1 MKAVVALGLVL
12 LSLTAQAREQQVQ
25 TPLTSVGRAA
35 PQLAA
40 EPVVADTSFSQRS
53 QSEPVQLPD
62 VNEQEGVDSL
72 LPSFTNES
80 QTQALMLGG
89 LLAMGFLVRRR
100 REE

>member
-1 MKAVVALGLVL
+1 MKVVVALGLMF
-12 LSLTAQAREQQVQ
+12 LSLAAHAKEQQVHAQ
-25 TPLTSVGRAA
+25 LSFSARGLS
-35 PQLAA
+35 QLAS
-40 EPVVADTSFSQRS
+40 EPVTAETSFTQRS

-62 VNEQEGVDSL
+62 VNEQEGEDSI
-72 LPSFTNES
+72 LPSLGSES

>member
-1 MKAVVALGLVL
+1 MF
-12 LSLTAQAREQQVQ
+12 LSLAAHAKEQQVHAQ
-25 TPLTSVGRAA
+25 LSLSARELSQLTS
-35 PQLAA
+35 
-40 EPVVADTSFSQRS
+40 EPVTAETSFTQRS

-62 VNEQEGVDSL
+62 VNEQEGADSI
-72 LPSFTNES
+72 LPSLGSES

>member
-1 MKAVVALGLVL
+1 MKVVVTLGLVF
-12 LSLTAQAREQQVQ
+12 LSLTAQAREQQVHHQ
-25 TPLTSVGRAA
+25 LSSPAKAL
-35 PQLAA
+35 PQLLA
-40 EPVVADTSFSQRS
+40 EPVAAESSFSRQS

-62 VNEQEGVDSL
+62 VNEQEGADSL
-72 LPSFTNES
+72 VPSFAKES